1 MIGDIDV
8 RTSVR
13 LIASAPELR
22 PWRMTSVVTGSASGA
37 APEASSPARYTTAS
51 ASAISVLVDVG
62 YQQDATAA
70 GARAEAGVEVGRR
83 RLLEQ
88 DRGAVEAGL
97 GDRGAVDDRGRQAP
111 AARERPRVDGA
122 RRAVPRRPAGS
133 ALGGAARKRR
143 AHGRA

>member
-22 PWRMTSVVTGSASGA
+22 LWRMPSAVTGSASGA

-62 YQQDATAA
+62 YQQDAAAA

-97 GDRGAVDDRGRQAP
+97 GDRGAVDDRERQP
-111 AARERPRVDGA
+111 LAARERPSGGGG
-122 RRAVPRRPAGS
+122 RRAAPPPPH
-133 ALGGAARKRR
+133 GGA
-143 AHGRA
+143 